1 MAPLKVD
8 VDPYVEFWQSLG
20 QVVPRVESA
29 DTLGTTVATA
39 LHQAIGA
46 GKAAIIL
53 RRKPLLAEPGA
64 ENHSKVFFLR
74 LVGGKGGSRN
84 PIYLEGNRGILA
96 RLDKLSEPLL
106 LTAPWPAEHN
116 VQEDPLLQLASHS
129 LLIQPI
135 PNSPDGT
142 PWGAVCLLDVPQEA
156 LPGDGFLAGV
166 SSFTSLSLGLLAN
179 KAQGARQEVEY
190 GIVSDVGQSLTSTLS
205 LDEIFEKILSSVRTT
220 IDASEVSVGL
230 IDEEAQEIILEKS
243 LMGPEFNELPPVR
256 LKLGQGIAG
265 WVGQTGQPLNVPDVT
280 RDPRW
285 FSGVDQ
291 TSGFVTKS
299 ILCVPLVVKDQVIGI
314 MEAVNKRSG
323 HFSDADE
330 RLLTALSSFVAI
342 AIEKARL
349 HLDVLAEK
357 RRMEALFAN
366 MSEGLLTMNLAGR
379 ITAVNPALQAIVGRP
394 EPEMIGEYC
403 CGAIRTDPDA
413 LTSVMEHLQSSRR
426 EQATFHTACDI
437 VRPDEKRVPVLV
449 SAAPT
454 FEESG
459 EVSEVVIVF
468 SDVTQILELER
479 MKEDFIANV
488 THELRTPL
496 ATILLY
502 ARLLR
507 AGKARHDPT
516 REARYLKVV
525 EEQSNHLQQL
535 VRQILDLSR
544 MRTTFAF
551 ADQEPV
557 EIGALVNELLS
568 SLERLAQEKG
578 LTLRASVADDLPT
591 LMTSREAVRLILKNL
606 IDNAIKFT
614 PRGEIVVTARRK
626 DARIQIEIRDEGI
639 GIAPESM
646 PHLFQRFY
654 RAQAAVE
661 RGIGGSGLGLALVRE
676 AVEKIGGEI
685 SVQSQVNKGSTFS
698 VVLPVTGSAG
708 S

>member
-1 MAPLKVD
+1 MAAEKAEA
-8 VDPYVEFWQSLG
+8 DPYVAFWQSLG

-39 LHQAIGA
+39 LHEAIGV
-46 GKAAIIL
+46 GKAAVIL
-53 RRKPLLAEPGA
+53 RRTPLLAEGA
-64 ENHSKVFFLR
+64 AGDQGNAFFLR
-74 LVGGKGGSRN
+74 LVGKPGSRS
-84 PIYLEGNRGILA
+84 PIYLDGNRGILA
-96 RLDKLSEPLL
+96 RLGKMKTPLL
-106 LTAPWPAEHN
+106 VTAPWPIEHK
-116 VQEDPLLQLASHS
+116 EEKDPLLELANRSVH
-129 LLIQPI
+129 IQPI
-135 PNSPDGT
+135 VNSIDAT
-142 PWGAVCLLDVPQEA
+142 AWGAVCLLDVPPEA
-156 LPGDGFLAGV
+156 MPDDGFLAGV
-166 SSFTSLSLGLLAN
+166 SHFTGLALSLLAN
-179 KAQGARQEVEY
+179 KVQAARQEVEY
-190 GIVSDVGQSLTSTLS
+190 GIVSDIGQSLTSTLS

-230 IDEEAQEIILEKS
+230 IDEEAREIILEKS
-243 LMGPEFNELPPVR
+243 LMGPEFSELPPVR

-265 WVGQTGQPLNVPDVT
+265 WVGETGQPLNVPDVT
-280 RDPRW
+280 KDPRW

-291 TSGFVTKS
+291 TSGFVTRS
-299 ILCVPLVVKDQVIGI
+299 ILCVPLLVNDQVIGI

-323 HFSDADE
+323 HFTEADE

-349 HLDVLAEK
+349 HLDVLADK

-379 ITAVNPALQAIVGRP
+379 ITAVNPALQAMVGRP
-394 EPEMIGEYC
+394 EREMIGEYC
-403 CGAIRTDPDA
+403 CGAIQTEPDA
-413 LTSVMEHLQSSRR
+413 LKSVMEHLQSPRR
-426 EQATFHTACDI
+426 EEATFHTACDI
-437 VRPDEKRVPVLV
+437 VRPDAKRVAVLV

-454 FEESG
+454 FEDTG
-459 EVSEVVIVF
+459 AVSEVVIVF

-516 REARYLKVV
+516 REARYLRVV

-535 VRQILDLSR
+535 VRQILDLAR

-551 ADQEPV
+551 TDQEPV
-557 EIGALVNELLS
+557 DLGILLGELLS
-568 SLERLAQEKG
+568 SLERLADEKE
-578 LTLRASVADDLPT
+578 LALRVQVAEDLPAVA
-591 LMTSREAVRLILKNL
+591 TSREAVRLILKNL

-614 PRGEIVVTARRK
+614 PQGEVRVTVRQVDDR
-626 DARIQIEIRDEGI
+626 IEIEISDEGI

-685 SVQSQVNKGSTFS
+685 QVCSQLNQGSTFK
-698 VVLPVTGSAG
+698 VTLPVAEADRS
-708 S
+708 

>member
-1 MAPLKVD
+1 MAAPRAGA
-8 VDPYVEFWQSLG
+8 DPYVAFWQSLG

-39 LHQAIGA
+39 LHEAIGV
-46 GKAAIIL
+46 GKAAVIL
-53 RRKPLLAEPGA
+53 RRKPLLAEQAAGDHGEA
-64 ENHSKVFFLR
+64 FFLR
-74 LVGGKGGSRN
+74 LVGKPGSRN
-84 PIYLEGNRGILA
+84 PIYLDGDRGILA
-96 RLDKLSEPLL
+96 RLGTLTGPLL
-106 LTAPWPAEHN
+106 LTAPWPAEN
-116 VQEDPLLQLASHS
+116 KAEKDPLLDLASRS
-129 LLIQPI
+129 LLVQPI
-135 PNSPDGT
+135 INSIDGT
-142 PWGAVCLLDVPQEA
+142 PWGAVCLLDVPPEA
-156 LPGDGFLAGV
+156 MPGDGFLAGV
-166 SSFTSLSLGLLAN
+166 SHFTGLALGLLAN
-179 KAQGARQEVEY
+179 KAQAARQEVEY
-190 GIVSDVGQSLTSTLS
+190 GIVSDIGQSLTSTLS

-265 WVGQTGQPLNVPDVT
+265 WVGATGQPLNVPDVSQ
-280 RDPRW
+280 DPRW

-291 TSGFVTKS
+291 TSGFVTRS

-323 HFSDADE
+323 TFSEADE

-366 MSEGLLTMNLAGR
+366 MSEGLLTMNLTGR
-379 ITAVNPALQAIVGRP
+379 ITAVNPALQAMVGRS
-394 EPEMIGEYC
+394 EREMMGEYC
-403 CGAIRTDPDA
+403 CGAIHTEPDA
-413 LTSVMEHLQSSRR
+413 LQSVMEHLQSSPR
-426 EQATFHTACDI
+426 EEATFHTACDI

-454 FEESG
+454 FEDSG
-459 EVSEVVIVF
+459 VVSEVVIVF

-507 AGKARHDPT
+507 AGKAHHDPT
-516 REARYLKVV
+516 REARYLRVV

-535 VRQILDLSR
+535 VRQILDLAR

-551 ADQEPV
+551 SDQEPV
-557 EIGALVNELLS
+557 DLGILLSEMLS
-568 SLERLAQEKG
+568 SLERLAQEKA
-578 LTLRASVADDLPT
+578 LVLRASIPTDLPT
-591 LMTSREAVRLILKNL
+591 LVTSREAVRLILKNL

-614 PRGEIVVTARRK
+614 PRGEIRVTVQHVDDR
-626 DARIQIEIRDEGI
+626 IEIEISDDGI

-646 PHLFQRFY
+646 PHLFQRFF

-685 SVQSQVNKGSTFS
+685 AVCSQLDKGSTFT
-698 VVLPVTGSAG
+698 VVLPVTEGAG

>member
-1 MAPLKVD
+1 M
-8 VDPYVEFWQSLG
+8 DPYVEFWRSLN

-46 GKAAIIL
+46 GKAAVIL
-53 RRKPLLAEPGA
+53 RRKPLLAEPTSGRSTRA
-64 ENHSKVFFLR
+64 FFLR
-74 LVGGKGGSRN
+74 LVGGKAESRS
-84 PIYLEGNRGILA
+84 PIYLDGDRGILA
-96 RLDKLSEPLL
+96 RLAELRGPMTLQ
-106 LTAPWPAEHN
+106 APWPAEHDDK
-116 VQEDPLLQLASHS
+116 QDPLLQLASHS

-135 PNSPDGT
+135 SNSVDGA
-142 PWGAVCLLDVPQEA
+142 PWGAVCLLDVPEEK
-156 LPGDGFLAGV
+156 LPGDAFMAGV
-166 SSFTSLSLGLLAN
+166 SSFTGLALGLLTS
-179 KAQGARQEVEY
+179 KAQAARQEVEY

-230 IDEEAQEIILEKS
+230 IDEEAQEIVLEKS
-243 LMGPEFNELPPVR
+243 LMGPEFSDLPPVR
-256 LKLGQGIAG
+256 LELGQGIAG
-265 WVGQTGQPLNVPDVT
+265 WVGQTGQSLNVPDVS

-291 TSGFVTKS
+291 TSGFVTRS
-299 ILCVPLVVKDQVIGI
+299 ILCVPLIVKDQVIGI

-366 MSEGLLTMNLAGR
+366 MSEGLLTMNLGGR
-379 ITAVNPALQAIVGRP
+379 ITAVNPALQAMVNRP
-394 EPEMIGEYC
+394 EQEMIGDYC
-403 CGAIRTDPDA
+403 CAAIPTEPDA
-413 LTSVMEHLQSSRR
+413 LSQVLEYLHSSPRD
-426 EQATFHTACDI
+426 QATFHTACDI
-437 VRPDEKRVPVLV
+437 VRPDNKRVPVLV

-454 FEESG
+454 FENSG
-459 EVSEVVIVF
+459 AVSEVVIVF

-507 AGKARHDPT
+507 AGKARHDPA
-516 REARYLKVV
+516 REARYLRVV
-525 EEQSNHLQQL
+525 EEQSNQLQQL
-535 VRQILDLSR
+535 VRQILDLAR

-551 ADQEPV
+551 SDQGPV
-557 EIGALVNELLS
+557 DLGALLNELSS
-568 SLERLAQEKG
+568 SLERLAREKG
-578 LTLRASVADDLPT
+578 LTLRMRVPQDLPT
-591 LMTSREAVRLILKNL
+591 MTTSREAVRLILKNL

-614 PRGEIVVTARRK
+614 SKGEVRVTVQRANGRVR
-626 DARIQIEIRDEGI
+626 IEISDDGI

-661 RGIGGSGLGLALVRE
+661 RGIGGSGLGLALVKE

-685 SVQSQVNKGSTFS
+685 SVCSQVNKGSTFS
-698 VVLPVTGSAG
+698 VMLPVSGPDGA
-708 S
+708 